1 MSKVLTTG
9 GVGFIGINL
18 ILRLLKD
25 GYEVVVLDNLSRK
38 GTENNLNLVKNKK
51 NLKFYKTDVRD
62 LNGIDR
68 VFKEERKF
76 DAVFHFAG
84 QVAVTTSVLDPRSDF
99 EINAL
104 GAFNILEQTRLRNPE
119 SKLIYASTNK
129 VYGDLSSLN
138 VLEKDKRYAL
148 PSHPDGIAE
157 NQNLDFHSP
166 YGCSKGCADQ
176 YFVDYARIYGL
187 RTAVLR
193 QSCIYGLHQYGVE
206 DQGWVAW
213 FAIAGILGR
222 PITIYGNGKQVRDLL
237 FIDDL
242 VDLYILLLKNEI
254 ELKGQ
259 VFNIGGGADNSVSL
273 VEILELLK
281 RKFNIEIK
289 VNYSSVRPGD
299 QPYYVSDIYK
309 IRKYCNWSP
318 KIGVDEGLSRM
329 IDWIRS
335 NIEDIKEVAI

>member
-1 MSKVLTTG
+1 
-9 GVGFIGINL
+9 
-18 ILRLLKD
+18 
-25 GYEVVVLDNLSRK
+25 
-38 GTENNLNLVKNKK
+38 
-51 NLKFYKTDVRD
+51 
-62 LNGIDR
+62 
-68 VFKEERKF
+68 
-76 DAVFHFAG
+76 
-84 QVAVTTSVLDPRSDF
+84 VAVTASVLDPRSDF

-104 GAFNILEQTRLRNPE
+104 GAFNILDICRLISPE

-138 VLEKDKRYAL
+138 MLEKDKRYTL
-148 PSHPDGIAE
+148 PSHPGGILE
-157 NQNLDFHSP
+157 SQNLDFHSP

-187 RTAVLR
+187 RTAVMR

-242 VDLYILLLKNEI
+242 VDLYMLLLKNEI

-273 VEILELLK
+273 VELLELLQS
-281 RKFNIEIK
+281 KFNIEIT
-289 VNYSSVRPGD
+289 VNYSSIRPGD
-299 QPYYVSDIYK
+299 QPYYVSDICK
-309 IRKYCNWSP
+309 IREYCNWSP

-329 IDWIRS
+329 IGWIRS
-335 NIEDIKEVAI
+335 NIEDIKEVTI